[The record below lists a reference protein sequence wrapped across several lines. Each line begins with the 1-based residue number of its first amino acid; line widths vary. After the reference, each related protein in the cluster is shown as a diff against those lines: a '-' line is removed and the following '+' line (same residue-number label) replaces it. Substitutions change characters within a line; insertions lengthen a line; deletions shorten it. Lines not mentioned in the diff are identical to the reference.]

1 VSRADPPADSRTTVR
16 AGYDA
21 IAEAYL
27 DWGSRVV
34 GDPRDRFVEDLAA
47 RLPDG
52 AAVLDLGC
60 GAGLPSTRRLAERF
74 EVVGVD
80 ASERQIDLA
89 RANVP
94 GASFIRADLSEVR
107 FEDGTFAAVTALYSI
122 SHLPR
127 VEHGALFERIAS
139 WLGPGGL
146 FLASLGSTDSPD
158 WTGKWLGVP
167 MFFSS
172 YDAAMNRG
180 LVESAGFVPLHAEV
194 VTMTEP
200 DGEVAFLWMLAQKP
214 AH

>member
-1 VSRADPPADSRTTVR
+1 MA
-16 AGYDA
+16 
-21 IAEAYL
+21 
-27 DWGSRVV
+27 
-34 GDPRDRFVEDLAA
+34 F
-47 RLPDG
+47 
-52 AAVLDLGC
+52 
-60 GAGLPSTRRLAERF
+60 
-74 EVVGVD
+74 
-80 ASERQIDLA
+80 
-89 RANVP
+89 
-94 GASFIRADLSEVR
+94 
-107 FEDGTFAAVTALYSI
+107 
-122 SHLPR
+122 
-127 VEHGALFERIAS
+127 
-139 WLGPGGL
+139 